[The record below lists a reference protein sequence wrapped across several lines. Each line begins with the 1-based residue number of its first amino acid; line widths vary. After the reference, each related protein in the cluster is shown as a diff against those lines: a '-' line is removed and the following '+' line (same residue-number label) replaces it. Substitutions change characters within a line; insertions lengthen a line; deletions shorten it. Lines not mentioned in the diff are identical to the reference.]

1 MATITNEWIIFP
13 KEQPAFKKK
22 FVFLRRVSCMTCLER
37 NGLYSY
43 VEASHIDGLFRDS
56 SKCKCI
62 LKGDDFDISL

>member
-1 MATITNEWIIFP
+1 MATITNEWIIIS
-13 KEQPAFKKK
+13 EGTASFKKK

-43 VEASHIDGLFRDS
+43 VEASHIDGLLRDS